1 MIRGCLFLRVYPW
14 AVRTLAAE
22 MAATY
27 LNPRIPSELKHSGIF
42 EGSLKF
48 KVALFVFVLYAPILG
63 WFDGKG

>member
-27 LNPRIPSELKHSGIF
+27 LNQAIYSELRTSGLCD
-42 EGSLKF
+42 GGLKF
-48 KVALFVFVLYAPILG
+48 KVALFVFVLYAPVLG